1 MKLNGIFPP
10 IPTPYNH
17 SGDIYRAKIR
27 TNLDKWNLT
36 NLAGYVVGSC
46 PFLTPAEKPLFWE
59 EVAKH
64 TPSTKILIADVS
76 YESVRESVAQ
86 ANLAAD
92 LGYRAAYVTAPSY
105 NPVLYFQT
113 VADQSRLPLI
123 IEGPGPFD
131 HPNIIASCGAAN
143 SGLPFLTSDAA
154 HLAADLRAG
163 AVGAIL
169 PYAAAAPFSCITI
182 FEANMKRE
190 YEAADDWQNRIL
202 VAAQLVTEKYGL
214 PGLLYAMDFNGYYG
228 GPPRLPLVPLSR
240 LAQLE
245 IESAFHNLRG

>member
-27 TNLDKWNLT
+27 TNLDKWNMT

-46 PFLTPAEKPLFWE
+46 PFLTPAEKPLLWE

-64 TPSTKILIADVS
+64 TPSTKILIADAS
-76 YESVRESVAQ
+76 HPSVRESVAQ

-92 LGYRAAYVTAPSY
+92 LGYRVAYVAAPSH

-123 IEGPGPFD
+123 IEGPGPVD
-131 HPNIIASCGAAN
+131 HPNIIATSGAAN
-143 SGLPFLTSDAA
+143 PGLPFLTTNAA
-154 HLAADLRAG
+154 NLAPDLRAG

-169 PYAAAAPFSCITI
+169 PYAAAAPFSCLTI

-190 YEAADDWQNRIL
+190 HEAADDWQQRIL
-202 VAAQLVTEKYGL
+202 AANHLVTTKYGL